1 MRKTAIGI
9 FLGLLALGALLP
21 GAAGAQTLFFDYV
34 GYDYEAPNLDPL
46 QFGEVGS
53 GYVSLGLVPGLF
65 APLVPN
71 TVANEYTYYIA
82 GLTALGQ
89 FNIGPF
95 VVISYSPGILSVY
108 EDSKSSGTAADF
120 GVNPPNATA
129 PPSFVD
135 GNLFVTG
142 TLTNFQYILNTVD
155 GTGSY
160 EADFEVTGGSEVSNG
175 NIPANQRKGWTFAG
189 TSANELN
196 MPEGYA
202 HQVDGQVFLN
212 EPVPTRAT
220 TWGGLKAKYR

>member
-1 MRKTAIGI
+1 MRKSAIGV
-9 FLGLLALGALLP
+9 FLGLLVLFALAP
-21 GAAGAQTLFFDYV
+21 GAASAQTLFFDYV
-34 GYDYEAPNLDPL
+34 GYDYEAPDLNAT

-53 GYVSLGLVPGLF
+53 GYVSLGFVPGLF

-71 TVANEYTYYIA
+71 TVANEYTYYIS
-82 GLTALGQ
+82 GLTSVSQ
-89 FNIGPF
+89 MTIGTF
-95 VVISYSPGILSVY
+95 VITNYSPGILSVY
-108 EDSKSSGTAADF
+108 EDSKSSGTAADY

-129 PPSFVD
+129 PPSFID

-142 TLTNFQYILNTVD
+142 ALTNFQYIYNTLS
-155 GTGSY
+155 GSGSF
-160 EADFEVTGGSEVSNG
+160 EADFEVTGGSEVTNN

-212 EPVPTRAT
+212 EPVPTRTT
-220 TWGGLKAKYR
+220 TWGGLKAQYR

>member
-1 MRKTAIGI
+1 MRKFAIGM
-9 FLGLLALGALLP
+9 FLGLLALVALTP
-21 GAAGAQTLFFDYV
+21 GAARAQTLFFDYV
-34 GYDYEAPNLDPL
+34 GYDYEAPNLDAA

-53 GYVSLGLVPGLF
+53 GYVSLGFVPGLF

-71 TVANEYTYYIA
+71 TVANEYTYYIS
-82 GLTALGQ
+82 GLTSLGQ
-89 FNIGPF
+89 MAIGPF
-95 VVISYSPGILSVY
+95 LVISYSAGTLSVY
-108 EDSKSSGTAADF
+108 EDAKSGGTPGDF
-120 GVNPPNATA
+120 GINPPNGTA

-142 TLTNFQYILNTVD
+142 TLTNFQYIFNTID
-155 GTGSY
+155 GSGSF
-160 EADFEVTGGSEVSNG
+160 EADFEVTGGSEVTNG
-175 NIPANQRKGWTFAG
+175 DIPVNQREGWTFAG

-212 EPVPTRAT
+212 EPVPTRPT